1 MKKVFILFLLTALL
15 MTSSGCGIQTEKY
28 MAYFA
33 SGDGKALVAESVE
46 IEESLTT
53 EEKAKALMEKLLG
66 GPYKAE
72 HNKAIPENTALIGLR
87 LEEKTVTVNLS
98 QEFERTENHTKRL
111 MAIYSVVNTLC
122 ALDGI
127 ANVQILVNGRKMK
140 YTASDEEIG
149 ILSMNNV
156 ITADE
161 IGRNQTVVLELYF
174 ANEEKNAL
182 ISEKRM
188 LDIKDNETAE
198 KTAIGELMKGPVTKG
213 VKLITEDIKVLSI
226 ETKEQYCYV
235 NFSKEFLSLPAENSN
250 LCVYSIVNTLTRLPE
265 ISWVQFLVEGEKAEK
280 LGDTAISELF
290 SYNAALVD

>member
-1 MKKVFILFLLTALL
+1 MLLTVLVI
-15 MTSSGCGIQTEKY
+15 TSSGCGIKTEKHT
-28 MAYFA
+28 AYFA
-33 SGDGKALVAESVE
+33 SGDGKSLVTERVK
-46 IEESLTT
+46 IEENLNP
-53 EEKAKALMEKLLG
+53 EAKAKALMEKLLD
-66 GPYKAE
+66 GPYRAE
-72 HNKAIPENTALIGLR
+72 HKKAIPENTALLGLR

-111 MAIYSVVNTLC
+111 LAIYSVVNTLC

-127 ANVQILVNGRKMK
+127 GNVQILVNGRKMK

-149 ILSMNNV
+149 VLSMNNV

-198 KTAIGELMKGPVTKG
+198 KTAIAELMKGPVAGGT
-213 VKLITEDIKVLSI
+213 KLITEDIKVLSI

-265 ISWVQFLVEGEKAEK
+265 ISWVQFLVEGERAEK
-280 LGDTAISELF
+280 IGDTILTEPF
-290 SYNAALVD
+290 GYNSSLVD